1 MTKLTSIIPTGN
13 EQNNI
18 VEAIQ
23 SVRFSDEIMVV
34 DSFSTD
40 DTVKL
45 ASIFKKSEVEKKK

>member
-23 SVRFSDEIMVV
+23 SGFCCCFPLLAFVIHVIMKHRG
-34 DSFSTD
+34 F
-40 DTVKL
+40 
-45 ASIFKKSEVEKKK
+45 AENH